1 MPHHSDKLM
10 YLLRTTGEQVGH
22 HHLPG
27 VQHWCDWRIC
37 GCDKGEKMRS
47 VKEYKTISSH
57 NFDVQVFHIVH
68 HLSLFGM
75 FQTGTN
81 ILC

>member
-1 MPHHSDKLM
+1 V
-10 YLLRTTGEQVGH
+10 TGGAADVIK
-22 HHLPG
+22 
-27 VQHWCDWRIC
+27 V
-37 GCDKGEKMRS
+37 KKMNS
-47 VKEYKTISSH
+47 GKEYKTISSH
-57 NFDVQVFHIVH
+57 NFDVQVFHSVP